1 MKVQGPNGSGPVEA
15 VRSRRDSS
23 PARKPQKHGG
33 ERVEVSA
40 EARALREARGPEV
53 PDMLRVARLREALL
67 KGAFKIDP
75 ERIADLML
83 QEETDKPQ

>member
-1 MKVQGPNGSGPVEA
+1 MKVHGPNGSGRVEV
-15 VRSRRDSS
+15 VRPRRDSS
-23 PARKPQKHGG
+23 AAHKPQKDGG

-53 PDMLRVARLREALL
+53 PDLLRVARLREALL
-67 KGAFKIDP
+67 KGAFKINP

-83 QEETDKPQ
+83 QEETD